1 MEIARTV
8 ICIGFIEILDMII
21 PWQELEND
29 TLINIVESF
38 ILREGTD
45 YGMEELSLAQ
55 KTDALLNQIRQG
67 SAVIV
72 WSELHETIDIK
83 NKMDFLS

>member
-1 MEIARTV
+1 
-8 ICIGFIEILDMII
+8 MII
-21 PWQELEND
+21 PWQQLEPE
-29 TLINIVESF
+29 TLINIIESF

-45 YGMEELSLAQ
+45 YGIEELSLAQ
-55 KTDALLNQIRQG
+55 KTQNLLEQIRQG

-83 NKMDFLS
+83 NKMEFLG

>member
-1 MEIARTV
+1 
-8 ICIGFIEILDMII
+8 MII
-21 PWQELEND
+21 PWQQLEEE

-45 YGMEELSLAQ
+45 YGFEELSLEQ
-55 KTDALLNQIRQG
+55 NKQNLLTRIHHG
-67 SAVIV
+67 DAVIV

-83 NKMDFLS
+83 NKMEFSK

>member
-1 MEIARTV
+1 
-8 ICIGFIEILDMII
+8 MII
-21 PWQELEND
+21 PWQSLEEA
-29 TLINIVESF
+29 TLRNIVESF

-45 YGMEELSLAQ
+45 YGRKELTLEQKVNNLLSL
-55 KTDALLNQIRQG
+55 IHSG

-83 NKMDFLS
+83 DRNSFLNR